1 VAVVETSE
9 VTQEAAKACA
19 VLTGEVK
26 EISAEVT
33 LVHSV
38 EVKQPMEN
46 EVAEECAVVQVHTNK
61 THMVD
66 MEEKN
71 PSKTTPRLTTNTE
84 KWPETTKLVREG
96 RE

>member
-71 PSKTTPRLTTNTE
+71 HSKTTPRLTTNTE

>member
-1 VAVVETSE
+1 MAVVETSE
-9 VTQEAAKACA
+9 VTQEAAEAWA
-19 VLTGEVK
+19 ILTGEVK
-26 EISAEVT
+26 EISAEET

-38 EVKQPMEN
+38 EVRQPMEN
-46 EVAEECAVVQVHTNK
+46 EVAEECVVVQVHTNK
-61 THMVD
+61 THTVD

-71 PSKTTPRLTTNTE
+71 PSKRTPRLTTNTE